1 MNKFKTGL
9 TLAFASIAVMSQGAF
24 AAVDG
29 SVSAG
34 IASLQADAVTLLADV
49 TPLVVFIVL
58 GLLGVSLVKKILGK
72 AV

>member
-1 MNKFKTGL
+1 MNKIKTGL
-9 TLAFASIAVMSQGAF
+9 ALSFASITVMAQGAY
-24 AAVDG
+24 ASVDG

-34 IASLQADAVTLLADV
+34 ITSLQADATTLLADV